1 MRRLIAWRSRF
12 DSWREPPH
20 FAFQIFVYLPDVPT
34 PSDKLESLPALNQV
48 VVPDLGQSS
57 LDQIAFGRV
66 DESRLFEINF

>member
-48 VVPDLGQSS
+48 VVPDLG
-57 LDQIAFGRV
+57 
-66 DESRLFEINF
+66 